1 MTRLASLWFGVF
13 GGMFAWAAHLVVSYF
28 MVGTGCSL
36 WREENVVIGLVLTT
50 VAAGVLGAV
59 ALVAAW
65 PHTRDGV
72 AWRRSF
78 AAAGVLLNA
87 LGIAGI
93 VLGGSTALAVPVC

>member
-36 WREENVVIGLVLTT
+36 WREESVAMGLVLTT
-50 VAAGVLGAV
+50 IAAGLLGGA
-59 ALVAAW
+59 AFVAAW
-65 PHTRDGV
+65 RCARDRV

-78 AAAGVLLNA
+78 AVSGVLLNA

-93 VLGGSTALAVPVC
+93 ALAGSTALAVAAC